1 MTDLPLDSF
10 LRSLADAYNG
20 TAIVYETNGT
30 PTGVSGA
37 GDIGVAS
44 LALSAEIAAKCDSGS
59 GILDTIVRHQDHA
72 PDIFESVLLGALIN
86 LANLHLEPAYKLL
99 DGTSTDRR
107 ARAQKEWAAIKEA
120 VNG

>member
-1 MTDLPLDSF
+1 MTDLPLDAF

-20 TAIVYETNGT
+20 TSIVYETNGT

-37 GDIGVAS
+37 GDVGVAS
-44 LALSAEIAAKCDSGS
+44 MALCAEIAAKCDSGPE
-59 GILDTIVRHQDHA
+59 IIAAIVRHHDHA
-72 PDIFESVLLGALIN
+72 PEIFKSVLLGALID

-107 ARAQKEWAAIKEA
+107 ARAKKEWAAIREA
-120 VNG
+120 TNG